1 MDNFL
6 NQRGE
11 NKNKKINIVEKK
23 DCCVKSLVEVN
34 SFLCNLKKAK
44 IALCL
49 FKWFK

>member
-1 MDNFL
+1 MENFSKIKL
-6 NQRGE
+6 E
-11 NKNKKINIVEKK
+11 NKNKKINIGEKK
-23 DCCVKSLVEVN
+23 DCCIKSLVEVN